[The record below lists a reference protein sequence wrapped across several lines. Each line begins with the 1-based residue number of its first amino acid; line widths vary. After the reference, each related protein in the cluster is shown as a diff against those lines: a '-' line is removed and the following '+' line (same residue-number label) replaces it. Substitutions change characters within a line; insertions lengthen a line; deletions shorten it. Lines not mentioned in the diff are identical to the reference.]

1 MLLEDPGKRMR
12 KWFRSSR
19 DVLIVAATAHNKV
32 LHVHGSL
39 EGLLLIFDLPCV
51 FTQQLQL
58 SQATISLQKLE
69 SQGGSILA
77 KLLPPK
83 SNMST
88 DIDSLRLQDDVMTWL
103 AIDKGRYIVFA
114 SFTLIVYEYF
124 ITLDDEVKYF
134 WSGRW
139 TPSRILYL
147 VNRYLPPIIMAC
159 DRAIRAIFG
168 LSTVALFTIQGIL
181 VARVFY
187 LFEHSRTAR
196 LIIAITYGAAI
207 IATITTLVLV
217 MVDAMLLK
225 PLSTLSQ
232 VVDLVGCPIRPQTT
246 FWRIYISA
254 FALHTVLYIF
264 TLVRVRNCENSLQA
278 PLIKRLH
285 RDGGLFYLVV
295 IGAVGYTEIGSGL
308 IHHPA
313 INIPANFAN
322 LLLAATSVSISR
334 VMLSFHDLAEFLRNN
349 PGRLGHVNAIPMN
362 HVNWRKG
369 SRDGEYLVTGNDHT
383 GIVSH
388 AEFLHDMV
396 MDQ

>member
-147 VNRYLPPIIMAC
+147 VNRYLPPIIMALVVVC
-159 DRAIRAIFG
+159 FNAPVSLTVSIKKSSLNLAIYRFVFSCTYDLFSLSIVCSLIG
-168 LSTVALFTIQGIL
+168 LLALFTIQGIL

-313 INIPANFAN
+313 INIPANFAKF
-322 LLLAATSVSISR
+322 ASS
-334 VMLSFHDLAEFLRNN
+334 LR
-349 PGRLGHVNAIPMN
+349 
-362 HVNWRKG
+362 
-369 SRDGEYLVTGNDHT
+369 LVLC
-383 GIVSH
+383 
-388 AEFLHDMV
+388 A
-396 MDQ
+396 